1 MKTNGKVSVVEQ
13 TADVDFLTVTVK
25 DREARRVIFMDCKD
39 YMLTL
44 KNEGF
49 VCRPWGMKGYKGWKC
64 AGLRW
69 GSRKDSDIVM
79 LSGEQ
84 AKLNW
89 DRMINETTNPTR
101 IDLAMTITALE
112 PRKDI
117 AWSAYEEILQAQ
129 REEKTRVKKATFF
142 TNNAGGQTVYVG
154 SRASDQMGRIYDKGR
169 EMSGKRNEVI
179 PQGKIWRYEVEF
191 KAYRARRVIK
201 DLKSSGLW
209 GDKLNDAIGSMV
221 VHWFL
226 SRAVSLPFELFYD
239 DLHFSTELSATV
251 TDDQK
256 TLEWLSTQVSP
267 SVKRLLESDKKE
279 EVLVALGLELDT
291 MVIA

>member
-1 MKTNGKVSVVEQ
+1 
-13 TADVDFLTVTVK
+13 
-25 DREARRVIFMDCKD
+25 
-39 YMLTL
+39 
-44 KNEGF
+44 
-49 VCRPWGMKGYKGWKC
+49 
-64 AGLRW
+64 
-69 GSRKDSDIVM
+69 
-79 LSGEQ
+79 
-84 AKLNW
+84 
-89 DRMINETTNPTR
+89 
-101 IDLAMTITALE
+101 
-112 PRKDI
+112 
-117 AWSAYEEILQAQ
+117 
-129 REEKTRVKKATFF
+129 
-142 TNNAGGQTVYVG
+142 
-154 SRASDQMGRIYDKGR
+154 MGRIYDKGR

-209 GDKLNDAIGSMV
+209 GDQLNDAIGSMV

-226 SRAVSLPFELFYD
+226 SRNVSLPFELFYD

-279 EVLVALGLELDT
+279 EVLVALGLGLDT
-291 MVIA
+291 MVSA